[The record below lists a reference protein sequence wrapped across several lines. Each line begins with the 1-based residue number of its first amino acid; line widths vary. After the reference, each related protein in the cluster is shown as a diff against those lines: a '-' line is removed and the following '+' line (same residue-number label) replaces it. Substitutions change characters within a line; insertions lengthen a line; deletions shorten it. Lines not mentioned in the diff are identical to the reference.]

1 MRCLIAM
8 QKPVALILI
17 LALLT
22 VVSGLGPAYASMVG
36 TSEVL
41 EKESRALDKERVLS
55 ALQREQVQQKLQSW
69 GVDPDVAQ
77 ARIKALTDRELARI
91 ARDMDRQPA
100 GGDGLGTLVGA
111 AVFIFLVL
119 LITDIAGLTDVFSFV
134 KK

>member
-22 VVSGLGPAYASMVG
+22 AVSGLGPAYASMVG

-77 ARIKALTDRELARI
+77 ARIKALTDRELASI

-100 GGDGLGTLVGA
+100 GGGGLGTLVGA